1 MRFVDLKLR
10 MKLVWAFGGLILM
23 AILLSVNS
31 IYSMW
36 HFDHEVDSLSEE
48 FFPLI
53 EVSGEIGIEIQN
65 LALNID
71 GYLTTSRS
79 VNYSQA
85 QDALERVKYALEK
98 SEKLMQ
104 DGTHLSI
111 IEENLLVNQKLV
123 PQYEAI
129 MLNAFETTNELVVLD
144 QQLKNNILQYFNDS
158 QSYFDSQNT
167 LLKQEIA
174 KGNAKDSRRQ
184 KIRSVSNLISLGHEI
199 ESHVNLYGA
208 KYGPAPIE
216 NALALFDDVKDNVRI
231 VRSLA
236 VGGDDVYQLEAI
248 EASVEA
254 YENSLIKLGEKSE
267 LMNSLAN
274 QHLEVSN
281 EMIEN
286 AHELRDIAVEYSV
299 ETSNEF
305 SGVIVSTITRNV
317 IVLLVA
323 IAFAII
329 AALYIGQIITRPL
342 IKGINFAQEI
352 AKGDLTAHL
361 EIDRKDEI
369 GELASNLQH
378 MSEMMR
384 QTIAGV
390 TAASDNMANASH
402 ELSSTSQHVSQGA
415 SEQASSAEEISS
427 SVEEMA
433 ASIEQNTENAKNTD
447 IISTKVELDMLDGK
461 DKVHK
466 TVSAIREIAEK
477 ISIIGDIAFQTN
489 ILALNAAV
497 EAARAGEHGRGF
509 GVVAAE
515 VGKLAERSKIAATEI
530 DELTK
535 TSVRSAEEAG
545 LIMNKIVPEINK
557 TSTLIHEIVGAS
569 VQQSAGAEQ
578 INTSIQQLNLVTQQ
592 NAAASEELATNAIE
606 LSSQAENLQKIVS
619 FFKVMS
625 SDVKTRLKYTPKPPK
640 LEAASGRFPP
650 PPKGVVLNLDDDGD
664 DDEFE
669 RF

>member
-1 MRFVDLKLR
+1 MRFIDLKLR
-10 MKLVWAFGGLILM
+10 MKLIWAFGGLILM

-36 HFDHEVDSLSEE
+36 HFDHEVDSLTEE
-48 FFPLI
+48 FFPVI
-53 EVSGEIGIEIQN
+53 DVSSEIGIEIQN
-65 LALNID
+65 LALNIE
-71 GYLTTSRS
+71 GYFTTSKS
-79 VNYSQA
+79 TSYSQA
-85 QDALERVKYALEK
+85 QDALDRIKSAVAK
-98 SEKLMQ
+98 SEKLLQ
-104 DGTHLSI
+104 VGTHLSVL
-111 IEENLLVNQKLV
+111 EDNLLINQKLV
-123 PQYEAI
+123 SQYEEI

-144 QQLKNNILQYFNDS
+144 QRLKDNLIEYFNNS
-158 QSYFDSQNT
+158 QYYFDSQNT

-184 KIRSVSNLISLGHEI
+184 KIRSVSKLISLGHEI

-208 KYGPAPIE
+208 KYGPTPIE
-216 NALALFDDVKDNVRI
+216 NALALFDDVEDNMRI
-231 VRSLA
+231 MRSLTI
-236 VGGDDVYQLEAI
+236 GENNIYQLEAI

-254 YENSLIKLGEKSE
+254 YKNSLIELGEKSE
-267 LMNSLAN
+267 LMNSVAN
-274 QHLEVSN
+274 QHLEVSK

-286 AHELRDIAVEYSV
+286 AAELRNIAVRYSV
-299 ETSNEF
+299 ETSKEF
-305 SGVIVSTITRNV
+305 SGVIISTITRN
-317 IVLLVA
+317 IIALLVA
-323 IAFAII
+323 ITFAII
-329 AALYIGQIITRPL
+329 AALYIGQIITKSL
-342 IKGINFAQEI
+342 TKGIDFAQKI

-361 EIDRKDEI
+361 EIDQKDEI
-369 GELASNLQH
+369 GELAYNLQH

-390 TAASDNMANASH
+390 TAASDNMANASR
-402 ELSSTSQHVSQGA
+402 ELSSTSQYVSQGA

-447 IISTKVELDMLDGK
+447 NISTKVEVDMLDGK
-461 DKVHK
+461 EKVDK
-466 TVSAIREIAEK
+466 TVNAIRKIAEK

-515 VGKLAERSKIAATEI
+515 VGKLAERSKIAAAEI

-557 TSTLIHEIVGAS
+557 TSSLIHEIVGAS
-569 VQQSAGAEQ
+569 IQQSAGAEQ

-619 FFKVMS
+619 FFQVVS
-625 SDVKTRLKYTPKPPK
+625 SDVKTRLRSKPKPPK
-640 LEAASGRFPP
+640 LNAAPDRFHKE
-650 PPKGVVLNLDDDGD
+650 PKGVVLNLDDDD

>member
-1 MRFVDLKLR
+1 MRFIDLKLR
-10 MKLVWAFGGLILM
+10 IKLMWAFGGLILM
-23 AILLSVNS
+23 AILLSINS

-36 HFDHEVDSLSEE
+36 HFDHEVDSLTEE
-48 FFPLI
+48 FFPVI
-53 EVSGEIGIEIQN
+53 EVSNEIGIGTQN
-65 LALNID
+65 LASNVD
-71 GYLTTSRS
+71 GYFTTARS
-79 VNYSQA
+79 TYYSQA
-85 QDALERVKYALEK
+85 LDALDDVKNAVDE
-98 SEKLMQ
+98 SEKLLAV
-104 DGTHLSI
+104 GEHLSVLKDVLLANK
-111 IEENLLVNQKLV
+111 ELVSKYENVIL
-123 PQYEAI
+123 E
-129 MLNAFETTNELVVLD
+129 AFETTNELTVLD
-144 QQLKNNILQYFNDS
+144 KQMKDNLIQYFENT
-158 QSYFDSQNT
+158 QTYFDSQNT

-174 KGNAKDSRRQ
+174 RGNARDSRRQ

-199 ESHVNLYGA
+199 ESYINLYGA
-208 KYGPAPIE
+208 KYGPTPIE
-216 NALALFDDVKDNVRI
+216 DALALFNDIEDDLQIIRPLTSGVN
-231 VRSLA
+231 
-236 VGGDDVYQLEAI
+236 DVNQLEAI
-248 EASVEA
+248 EASVEV
-254 YENSLIKLGEKSE
+254 YKNSLEELGEKTQ
-267 LMNSLAN
+267 LMNTLGN
-274 QHLEVSN
+274 RHLEISV

-286 AHELRDIAVEYSV
+286 AQELRNIAIEYSV
-299 ETSNEF
+299 ETSKEF
-305 SGVIVSTITRNV
+305 SEVIASTITRN
-317 IVLLVA
+317 IIALIIA
-323 IAFAII
+323 ITFAII
-329 AALYIGQIITRPL
+329 AALYIGQIITKQL
-342 IKGINFAQEI
+342 TKGIDFAQKI

-361 EIDRKDEI
+361 EIDQKDEI
-369 GELASNLQH
+369 GELAYNLQH

-427 SVEEMA
+427 SIEEMA

-447 IISTKVELDMLDGK
+447 TISTKVEVDMLDGK
-461 DKVHK
+461 EKVDK
-466 TVSAIREIAEK
+466 TVNAIREIAEK

-515 VGKLAERSKIAATEI
+515 VGKLAERSKIAAAEI

-557 TSTLIHEIVGAS
+557 TSSLIHEIVGAS
-569 VQQSAGAEQ
+569 VQQSTGAEQ
-578 INTSIQQLNLVTQQ
+578 VNSAIQQLNLVTQQ

-619 FFKVMS
+619 FFKVVS
-625 SDVKTRLKYTPKPPK
+625 SDVKTRLKSNPKPAK
-640 LEAASGRFPP
+640 LNAAPDKLQKES
-650 PPKGVVLNLDDDGD
+650 KGVVLNLDDDD